1 MKIDKKTRDILEECK
16 ESYPFVKW
24 VSGESLDVGMTKAF
38 YCMVNRPVLLGIVA
52 LGEAEKTE
60 EDSYLCV
67 ALNEKKVSQS
77 YGMVS
82 YNGSRAALV
91 DENGKIISST
101 DSEYLETIYQPK
113 EEEQN
118 IEYDLSYHNWKLV
131 NMIQYLREARGIK
144 KTGFLLCGIA
154 SLAVLF
160 FCLI

>member
-1 MKIDKKTRDILEECK
+1 M
-16 ESYPFVKW
+16 
-24 VSGESLDVGMTKAF
+24 
-38 YCMVNRPVLLGIVA
+38 
-52 LGEAEKTE
+52 
-60 EDSYLCV
+60 